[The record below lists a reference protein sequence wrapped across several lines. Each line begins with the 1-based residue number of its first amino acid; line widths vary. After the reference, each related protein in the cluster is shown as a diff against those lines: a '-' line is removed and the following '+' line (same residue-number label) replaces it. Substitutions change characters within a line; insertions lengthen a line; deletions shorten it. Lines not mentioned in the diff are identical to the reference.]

1 MVLTSPDTTPP
12 DAVAPRRLGLRRALV
27 AFTPL
32 AGALAV
38 PVLVPLL
45 MLRVG
50 IGAGVAAAVLL
61 SSLWFVAMLRT
72 AEMPQHD

>member
-1 MVLTSPDTTPP
+1 MVLTSPEPTLE
-12 DAVAPRRLGLRRALV
+12 DAVAPRLSLLRKLV

-32 AGALAV
+32 AGTLAV
-38 PVLVPLL
+38 PVVVPLL
-45 MLRVG
+45 MVRVG

>member
-1 MVLTSPDTTPP
+1 M
-12 DAVAPRRLGLRRALV
+12 APRLSLVRKLV
-27 AFTPL
+27 AVTPL
-32 AGALAV
+32 AGTLAV
-38 PVLVPLL
+38 PVVVPLL
-45 MLRVG
+45 MVRVG

>member
-1 MVLTSPDTTPP
+1 MVLTSPEPTPQ
-12 DAVAPRRLGLRRALV
+12 DAVAPRLSLLRKLV

-32 AGALAV
+32 AGTLAV
-38 PVLVPLL
+38 PVVVPLL
-45 MLRVG
+45 MVRVG

-61 SSLWFVAMLRT
+61 SSLWFVTMLRT

>member
-1 MVLTSPDTTPP
+1 MVLTSPEPTPQ
-12 DAVAPRRLGLRRALV
+12 DSAAPRLSLVRKLV
-27 AFTPL
+27 AVTPL
-32 AGALAV
+32 AGTLAV
-38 PVLVPLL
+38 PVVVPLL
-45 MLRVG
+45 MVRVG

>member
-1 MVLTSPDTTPP
+1 VVLTSPEPTPQ
-12 DAVAPRRLGLRRALV
+12 DSAAPRLSLIRKLV

-32 AGALAV
+32 AGTLAV
-38 PVLVPLL
+38 PVVVPLL
-45 MLRVG
+45 MVRVG

-72 AEMPQHD
+72 AEMPEHD

>member
-1 MVLTSPDTTPP
+1 MVLTSPEPTPQ
-12 DAVAPRRLGLRRALV
+12 DSAAPRLGLVRKLV

-32 AGALAV
+32 AGTLAV
-38 PVLVPLL
+38 PLVVPLL
-45 MLRVG
+45 MVRVG

-61 SSLWFVAMLRT
+61 SSIWFVAMLRT

>member
-1 MVLTSPDTTPP
+1 M
-12 DAVAPRRLGLRRALV
+12 APRLSLVRKLV

-32 AGALAV
+32 AGTLAV
-38 PVLVPLL
+38 PVVVPLL
-45 MLRVG
+45 MVRVG

-72 AEMPQHD
+72 AEMPQHE

>member
-1 MVLTSPDTTPP
+1 MVLTSPEPTPQDSP
-12 DAVAPRRLGLRRALV
+12 APRLTLIRKLV

-32 AGALAV
+32 AGTLAV
-38 PVLVPLL
+38 PVVVPLL
-45 MLRVG
+45 MVRVG